1 MTPSHETSSHGSL
14 QSPVQREA
22 AAPVPSQGDATASA
36 NRATP
41 EERRKLPRRESECAV
56 LICPY
61 KGNDR
66 PAPERIAWILHAAKT
81 RGHLL
86 DVSMSGVAL
95 CLTDEIPPGTR
106 VVLRI
111 SNKALNKQVDTSATV
126 LRCREE
132 DGAWSVVCRFDKNLT
147 FDQIHL
153 IGRSLF
159 ASTIV

>member
-1 MTPSHETSSHGSL
+1 
-14 QSPVQREA
+14 
-22 AAPVPSQGDATASA
+22 
-36 NRATP
+36 
-41 EERRKLPRRESECAV
+41 

-66 PAPERIAWILHAAKT
+66 PTPERIAWMLHAAKS

-95 CLTDEIPPGTR
+95 SLAEPIPPGTR

-111 SNKALNKQVDTSATV
+111 SNRAVNKQVDASATV
-126 LRCREE
+126 LRCRE
-132 DGAWSVVCRFDKNLT
+132 DGGAWSVVCRFDKNLT
-147 FDQIHL
+147 FEQIHL